1 MKILVIEDEPDL
13 RSMASDVLKKEGY
26 VVESASSFAEAVQKL
41 SMYEYDC
48 ILLDIMLPDGDGL
61 DILRKIASEGNAAKV
76 IITSARNSVED
87 KVSGLELGADD
98 YLPKPF
104 HLAELVARVK
114 SHLRRS
120 RGGERVIVAGN
131 VVLNPDDRTVSVNG
145 NMIHLLGKEYMIL
158 HYFMTRPGRVV
169 DKQAIAESVW
179 GDNADQSDNFSY
191 VYQQIANLKKKM
203 KDAGADIAITAVYGF
218 GYKLQQL

>member
-203 KDAGADIAITAVYGF
+203 KDAGADIAIKAVYGF